1 MKNKNII
8 LIGFMGCGKSTVGK
22 KLANALNY
30 QFLDTDAL
38 IEESCG
44 KQISRIFAEDG
55 EAAFRQAETSVLQK
69 LKEEADHSVIS
80 TGGGMPLKEENAR
93 YMHEIGT
100 VFFLEAEIETIL
112 ERLQNDTQ
120 RPLAAGE
127 DREQRLKKLYAERL
141 PVYRAAADICIDT
154 EGKSFY
160 GIIQEIEQYTA
171 GNDRDERKEG
181 GKK

>member
-1 MKNKNII
+1 MKKKNII

-30 QFLDTDAL
+30 QFLDTDAM

-44 KQISRIFAEDG
+44 KLISKIFEEDG

-69 LKEEADHSVIS
+69 LKEEANRSVIS

-141 PVYRAAADICIDT
+141 PVYRAVADSCIDT

-160 GIIQEIEQYTA
+160 RIIQEIEQDMED
-171 GNDRDERKEG
+171 GCDERKEG